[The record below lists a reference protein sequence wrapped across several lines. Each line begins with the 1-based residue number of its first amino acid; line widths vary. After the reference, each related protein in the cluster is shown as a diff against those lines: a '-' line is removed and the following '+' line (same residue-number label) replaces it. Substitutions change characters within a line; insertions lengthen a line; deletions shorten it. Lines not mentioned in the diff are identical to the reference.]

1 MRTADGDV
9 VVGTPDAKAE
19 EDEDES
25 NSNTEEEEDDDDESE
40 EGSSGSGSDLD
51 LALAE
56 DGRVACPLLP
66 HLPLDAFRAFPD
78 KFALKKNG
86 DDDASR
92 RALLDDCREAFTARA
107 ATKREGPYSAGE
119 TYWLAADAEPRCAL
133 ERLAKRVFEAH
144 TREAAAALAAEEPG
158 VFKNAG
164 AAAGF
169 DPRRSGAEWWTQV
182 VDVDDEIGMHWDKDY
197 ALEAADVNVH
207 PHIGTVTYFS
217 SAGAPTFFARKRTP
231 TFFRESVAG
240 AFEDFETDR
249 DAAFRRVKPR
259 HSNANAF
266 LSFPAFGKHVAFDG
280 RWLHGALPELSQK
293 NEGSPSASEAAR
305 ADDARG
311 ETKKKNKRRERVTFL
326 VNVWLNHVPS
336 TATPLPK
343 RALRRMAP
351 IGAYAF
357 REDVASHDGTNN
369 EKDESVDV
377 ESVDVARIDG
387 ETRTIKRAFAHG
399 AKTFSTRA
407 AFPEAWFAGGA
418 PGRGGSFALVGT
430 GGEVVEV
437 RGARRRKGRDET
449 CDGELS
455 SINTTVV
462 SYA

>member
-78 KFALKKNG
+78 KFALKKRRRRFAARVARRLPRGVHGSRG
-86 DDDASR
+86 DEARRPIQRRRDVLARRGR
-92 RALLDDCREAFTARA
+92 RAEVRAGTTRQARVRSA
-107 ATKREGPYSAGE
+107 HAEGGGA
-119 TYWLAADAEPRCAL
+119 
-133 ERLAKRVFEAH
+133 
-144 TREAAAALAAEEPG
+144 AAEEPG

-217 SAGAPTFFARKRTP
+217 WRARRVSRANERRRFSGKASP
-231 TFFRESVAG
+231 AH
-240 AFEDFETDR
+240 EDFETDR

-266 LSFPAFGKHVAFDG
+266 LSFPRSANTSRSTGGGCTA
-280 RWLHGALPELSQK
+280 R
-293 NEGSPSASEAAR
+293 SPSSVKKTKGLRRRAKRRARTTREAR
-305 ADDARG
+305 R
-311 ETKKKNKRRERVTFL
+311 KKKT
-326 VNVWLNHVPS
+326 S
-336 TATPLPK
+336 
-343 RALRRMAP
+343 
-351 IGAYAF
+351 
-357 REDVASHDGTNN
+357 DASG
-369 EKDESVDV
+369 
-377 ESVDVARIDG
+377 
-387 ETRTIKRAFAHG
+387 
-399 AKTFSTRA
+399 
-407 AFPEAWFAGGA
+407 
-418 PGRGGSFALVGT
+418 
-430 GGEVVEV
+430 
-437 RGARRRKGRDET
+437 
-449 CDGELS
+449 
-455 SINTTVV
+455 
-462 SYA
+462 